1 MDRYE
6 KEGSPLVY
14 VDESGFAHAMPR
26 THGYSWIGERCYGS
40 HDWNAK
46 GRKNV
51 IAGLCG
57 SSIIGC
63 GIVEGNVDTAVFNTW
78 IEEIL
83 IPDLPENSVVVMDN
97 ASFHKNQK
105 TRELIENHGHKVE
118 FLPPYSPDLNPIEH
132 KWAQAKSIRR
142 KLDCDLIDLFKFHIP

>member
-1 MDRYE
+1 MDEYQ
-6 KEGSPLVY
+6 KEGNPIVY
-14 VDESGFAHAMPR
+14 VDESGFAYDMPR
-26 THGYSWIGERCYGS
+26 THGYSIIGERCYGT

-57 SSIIGC
+57 KSLIGC
-63 GIVEGNVDTAVFNTW
+63 GIVEGNVDASVFNTW
-78 IEEIL
+78 VDKVL

-97 ASFHKNQK
+97 AAFHKSEK
-105 TRELIENHGHKVE
+105 TRELIENHGHKIE

-132 KWAQAKSIRR
+132 KWAQAKSIR
-142 KLDCDLIDLFKFHIP
+142 KKYDCDLFDLFTEHFA